1 MYTETELIRYVDG
14 AQISRVIGADAYFR
28 YIDID
33 NLRIYRNRYDGAL
46 SLRGVVDADDLT
58 RDDVREILEV
68 LTEAEDSDEVQKVQN

>member
-1 MYTETELIRYVDG
+1 MYTQSELIRYVDG
-14 AQISRVIGADAYFR
+14 AQISRVIGADAYLI

-58 RDDVREILEV
+58 AEDVREILEI
-68 LTEAEDSDEVQKVQN
+68 LTEEDMK